1 MKLRDR
7 MRRYPRSGGGEV
19 APPPST
25 FVATLAPASLDT
37 RRRAFIG
44 GHGGNTA
51 AGAYLRIEATSGTNR
66 YAYCSVDGY
75 GFDPGPYTAEL
86 AGYEGVEVAL
96 TGPTVTAAARAAA
109 YASALGAYYTTSSTG
124 ADLEITGAIAGVT
137 VGGAFTAR
145 GTAGLFGNH
154 TSAPNTNGNPFNAA
168 LAVHG
173 TFTAGPA
180 LATAI
185 GILLGTPAGDD
196 VRIGLYTGGS
206 STSFVGTTLVAEGIV
221 NATDDGSGNVYA
233 WLPLTVAQALELAD
247 NTSVWLTAKCN
258 TGGTTGIHPA
268 LALVGDSEDWTA
280 RNLVIFSGMSTDPA
294 VAFPATLDGEASDI
308 DTGFGVVMMAAIE
321 YRTAPFVGDASIGG
335 ATTDG
340 RIHGVHTAAV
350 LGASQSNLLIPD
362 AGGANV
368 FAGFTTP
375 PVIGKLLTR
384 LELAIGDTHTS
395 QFRVSCYAG
404 GTLGDADGATLVAD
418 AGLTPDN
425 AATNAWVGVD
435 VVGEPALP
443 DTGVVHVAF
452 RGNGGV
458 TIRYAPGAAP
468 DGVNLPDDPADYSMT
483 AADEFETNTSNPAH
497 STDPTD
503 AFESPI
509 VGDPDD
515 FNPGNWPGVRFYWR
529 LPGDSVVAA

>member
-1 MKLRDR
+1 
-7 MRRYPRSGGGEV
+7 MRRQPRSAGGEV
-19 APPPST
+19 AAPPST
-25 FVATLAPASLDT
+25 YTATLAPAGLDT
-37 RRRAFIG
+37 RRRAFIE
-44 GHGGNTA
+44 GHGGSSA
-51 AGAYLRIEATSGTNR
+51 AGAYLRIEASSGTSR
-66 YAYCSVDGY
+66 YAYCTIDGI
-75 GFDPGPYTAEL
+75 GFDPGPLVAEL
-86 AGYEGVEVAL
+86 AGFEGVEVAL
-96 TGPTVTAAARAAA
+96 TGPTVSAAARATA
-109 YASALGAYYTTSSTG
+109 YAAALAPYYTTAADG
-124 ADLEITGAIAGVT
+124 ADLEITGALASVT
-137 VGGAFTAR
+137 VGGAFTSR
-145 GTAGLFGNH
+145 GSAGLYGNH
-154 TSAPNTNGNPFNAA
+154 TSQPATNGNPFNGA

-335 ATTDG
+335 ATTSG
-340 RIHGVHTAAV
+340 VLHGVHTDAV
-350 LGASQSNLLIPD
+350 LGASQSELLIPD

-368 FAGFTTP
+368 FAGFTP
-375 PVIGKLLTR
+375 PPIPGKRLTR
-384 LELAIGDTHTS
+384 LEVAIGDTHS
-395 QFRVSCYAG
+395 AQFRVACYEG
-404 GTLGDADGATLVAD
+404 GTLGDADGATLIAD
-418 AGLTPDN
+418 AGLTSGS
-425 AATNAWVGVD
+425 AANAWTGINVA
-435 VVGEPALP
+435 GEPALP
-443 DTGVVHVAF
+443 DTDPIHVVF

-458 TIRYAPGAAP
+458 TIRYAASGAP
-468 DGVNLPDDPADYSMT
+468 EGVNLPDDPADYAMG
-483 AADEFETNTSNPAH
+483 ALDEFEINTSNPSH
-497 STDPTD
+497 STDPAD
-503 AFESPI
+503 PFESPI
-509 VGDPDD
+509 VGDASD

-529 LPGDSVVAA
+529 VPGDTVSGP